1 MLFVIG
7 LIVVISSILGGYV
20 MHDGQLALLWQ
31 PSEFVIICGAAFG
44 SFLITNPIDIIKATG
59 KQLKYLFKTK
69 PYTKKNYLELLIFL
83 FTIFKLVKTKG
94 MLALETH
101 IEDPNSSDIFQ
112 QFPEITKDHHILS
125 FVRDALRLLIMGV
138 DNYFHMEELIDKELE
153 VHSENANN
161 PSHALITV
169 GESLPAFGIVAAVL
183 GVINTMRSISSP
195 PQILGMLI
203 AGALVGTFIGVLLA
217 YGVILP
223 MGNFLHQYH
232 EAEHKYLQCIK
243 AGIIAHMQGNAPA
256 VTVEFVRKLIPP
268 LERPSFHEV
277 ENALNERSN
286 I

>member
-1 MLFVIG
+1 MLFIIG
-7 LIVVISSILGGYV
+7 FIVVLGSILGGYV
-20 MHDGQLALLWQ
+20 MHHGQLILLWQ

-44 SFLITNPIDIIKATG
+44 SFLITNPMDVIKATG
-59 KQLKYLFKTK
+59 KQLKFLFKSK
-69 PYTKKNYLELLIFL
+69 PYTKQNYVELLTFL
-83 FTIFKLVKTKG
+83 FTTFKLMKTKG
-94 MLALETH
+94 MLALEAH
-101 IEDPNSSDIFQ
+101 VEDPKSSDIFQ
-112 QFPEITKDHHILS
+112 QFPGIMKDHHILD
-125 FVRDALRLLIMGV
+125 FICDALRLLIMGV

-153 VHSENANN
+153 VHAENSNH
-161 PSHALITV
+161 PSHALISV

-217 YGVILP
+217 YGIVLP
-223 MGNFLHQYH
+223 MGNYLNKYH

-268 LERPSFHEV
+268 HERPTFHEL
-277 ENALNERSN
+277 ENALNERSSS
-286 I
+286 